1 MWESVELREIRV
13 LLVLSE
19 ELHFGRTAE
28 RLGLTQSRVSQSVR
42 ELEAKL
48 GSRLVHRTSRRVE
61 LTALGERF
69 VPEAR
74 AAYNQLSGVLERAY
88 DANHRMEGVL
98 RLGLLSP
105 PSGGGHLIEIIE
117 AFEDRHRECRVEV
130 KELPWTDAL
139 EPLRRGEIDLL
150 ATRLPLR
157 QPDIVVGPVLS
168 REPRVLAVSRSHPL
182 AGLAEVSF
190 ERLADYEVAA
200 LDALPGSP
208 PELVEELIPRTTPSG
223 RPIPRA
229 REIPRTPS
237 ELALLIARGRIVHP
251 TTPAFAEHWGHPNLV
266 YVPIPDMP
274 PTRSGL
280 AWSRRNGDPK
290 VREFVRAARDILEA
304 SAVA

>member
-13 LLVLSE
+13 ILVLSE

-28 RLGLTQSRVSQSVR
+28 RLGLTQSRVSQSLR

-48 GSRLVHRTSRRVE
+48 GSQLVHRTSRRVE

-74 AAYNQLSGVLERAY
+74 AAYDRLAGVLERAY
-88 DANHRMEGVL
+88 NANHSLEGVL

-105 PSGGGHLIEIIE
+105 PSGGGLLIAIIE
-117 AFEDRHRECRVEV
+117 AFEARFSDCRVEV
-130 KELPWTDAL
+130 RELPWTDPL
-139 EPLRRGEIDLL
+139 EPLRRGEIDVL

-168 REPRVLAVSRSHPL
+168 RDTRLLAVSRSHEL
-182 AGLAEVSF
+182 AGLAAVSF
-190 ERLADYEVAA
+190 EQLADYPVAA
-200 LDALPGSP
+200 LEAIPGFP
-208 PELVEELIPRTTPSG
+208 PELVEELIPRATPSG
-223 RPIPRA
+223 RPIRRA
-229 REIPRTPS
+229 DDVPRTPS

-251 TTPAFAEHWGHPNLV
+251 TTPAFAEHWGHPNVV

-274 PTRSGL
+274 RTSSGL
-280 AWSRRNGDPK
+280 AWRRRNGDPK
-290 VREFVRAARDILEA
+290 VHEFVRAAREILES

>member
-13 LLVLSE
+13 ILVLSE

-28 RLGLTQSRVSQSVR
+28 RLGLTQSRVSQSLR

-48 GSRLVHRTSRRVE
+48 GSPLVHRTSRRVE

-74 AAYNQLSGVLERAY
+74 AAYDRLAGVLQRAY
-88 DANHRMEGVL
+88 DAHHSLEGVL
-98 RLGLLSP
+98 HLGLLSP
-105 PSGGGHLIEIIE
+105 PSGGGRLIAIIE
-117 AFEDRHRECRVEV
+117 AFEARLNECRVEV
-130 KELPWTDAL
+130 RELPWTDAL

-168 REPRVLAVSRSHPL
+168 RDTRLLAVSRGHQL

-190 ERLADYEVAA
+190 EQLADYRVAA
-200 LDALPGSP
+200 LEAIPGFP

-229 REIPRTPS
+229 HEIPRTPS

-251 TTPAFAEHWGHPNLV
+251 TTPAFAEHWGHPNVV

-274 PTRSGL
+274 HTSSGL
-280 AWSRRNGDPK
+280 AWSRGNGDPK
-290 VREFVRAARDILEA
+290 VHEFVRTAREILE
-304 SAVA
+304 STAVA